1 MKACWKS
8 WGKLDQAKISHVIN
22 EFFHSLKTDDD
33 KMLDTG
39 LTHNATVTL
48 LHQATLQLVKENPKR
63 FEQYVKFFEE
73 GCMYLQ
79 DETDFIPEVET

>member
-1 MKACWKS
+1 
-8 WGKLDQAKISHVIN
+8 
-22 EFFHSLKTDDD
+22 
-33 KMLDTG
+33 MLETG
-39 LTHNATVTL
+39 LTHNTTVDL

-79 DETDFIPEVET
+79 DESDEAPEVEK

>member
-1 MKACWKS
+1 M
-8 WGKLDQAKISHVIN
+8 DQAKINNVIN
-22 EFFHSLKTDDD
+22 AFFNSLKMDED

-39 LTHNATVTL
+39 LTNNATVEL
-48 LHQATLQLVKENPKR
+48 LHQATLQLVQEHPER

-79 DETDFIPEVET
+79 DESEELPEVD

>member
-1 MKACWKS
+1 M
-8 WGKLDQAKISHVIN
+8 DQAKINNVIN
-22 EFFHSLKTDDD
+22 EFFNSLKSEDD
-33 KMLDTG
+33 KMLETG
-39 LTHNATVTL
+39 LTHNTTVDL

-79 DETDFIPEVET
+79 NDTDEIPEVSQNE

>member
-1 MKACWKS
+1 M
-8 WGKLDQAKISHVIN
+8 DQAKINNVIN
-22 EFFHSLKTDDD
+22 TFFSSLKSEDD
-33 KMLDTG
+33 KMLETG
-39 LTHNATVTL
+39 LTHNTTVDL

-79 DETDFIPEVET
+79 NDTDEIPEVLQNE

>member
-1 MKACWKS
+1 M
-8 WGKLDQAKISHVIN
+8 DQAKINNVVN
-22 EFFHSLKTDDD
+22 AFFNSLKSEDD
-33 KMLDTG
+33 KMLETG
-39 LTHNATVTL
+39 LTHNTTVEL

-79 DETDFIPEVET
+79 NDTDEIPEVLQNE